1 MGRRAIAPP
10 PANFRRTGAEMA
22 GQDREPG
29 KSRRKEGA
37 EGGVPVLFVL
47 AGLIAVAVVAV
58 LLISGAYA
66 KVLFAVGLILAFA
79 VILGS
84 ALNDKQ
90 LGGGG
95 VPTVRRELRP
105 RLPERR
111 SAEPDELDRALAS
124 VYPSPASAPTAPP
137 RPPAWSL
144 EVLDRME
151 WKRFE
156 DLCCEFYREKGI
168 RAETTRL
175 GADGGVDV
183 RLFQDDAD
191 PARVTAI
198 VQCKA
203 HSRQVGVKP
212 VRELRGVMAHQK
224 VEKAFFMAPRGFTD
238 EARAFA
244 AENRITLLDGKLF
257 LAMLQRL
264 PAESGQRLLEFAT
277 AGDWTTPTC
286 PTCGGRMSAREG
298 KRGAF
303 WGCTSY
309 PQCRGLLPMRG
320 AAS

>member
-1 MGRRAIAPP
+1 
-10 PANFRRTGAEMA
+10 MA
-22 GQDREPG
+22 GRDREPHEAG
-29 KSRRKEGA
+29 RKGGA
-37 EGGVPVLFVL
+37 PGGAPVLFVL
-47 AGLIAVAVVAV
+47 GGLVAAAVLAVLAISGAYLAVAVVTLTLLLFAAV
-58 LLISGAYA
+58 LT
-66 KVLFAVGLILAFA
+66 
-79 VILGS
+79 
-84 ALNDKQ
+84 
-90 LGGGG
+90 GGPRETQDGG
-95 VPTVRRELRP
+95 VEITTSRREPTASPGSRGP
-105 RLPERR
+105 
-111 SAEPDELDRALAS
+111 EPDELDRALAS
-124 VYPSPASAPTAPP
+124 VYPSPPLSETRRPRPTA
-137 RPPAWSL
+137 WSA

-156 DLCCEFYREKGI
+156 DLCCAFYREKGI

-191 PARVTAI
+191 PARLTAI

-212 VRELRGVMAHQK
+212 VRELRGVMAHEK

-264 PAESGQRLLEFAT
+264 PVESAQRLLDFAT

-286 PTCGGRMSAREG
+286 PSCGAPMTARKG
-298 KRGAF
+298 QRGAI
-303 WGCTSY
+303 WGCSTY
-309 PQCRGLLPMRG
+309 PRCRGLLPMRG
-320 AAS
+320 AG